1 MGARSRG
8 VRVTFGEVE
17 RDRDFDFDVDIDL
30 EGGSG
35 KSSNSMANDLTDSA
49 SGPASGPASDP
60 DPETDTLFR
69 SSPHEVKSSSRAE
82 TRSTSESGDRLFW
95 GVDVEGLELL
105 RSRIG
110 NAGASC

>member
-8 VRVTFGEVE
+8 VKVTFGEVE

-35 KSSNSMANDLTDSA
+35 KSSNSMVNDLTDS
-49 SGPASGPASDP
+49 ASGPASDP

-82 TRSTSESGDRLFW
+82 TRSTSESGDRLF
-95 GVDVEGLELL
+95 
-105 RSRIG
+105 
-110 NAGASC
+110 

>member
-49 SGPASGPASDP
+49 SGPAS
-60 DPETDTLFR
+60 ETLSR

-82 TRSTSESGDRLFW
+82 TRSISESGDRLF
-95 GVDVEGLELL
+95 
-105 RSRIG
+105 
-110 NAGASC
+110 